1 MVASKGVAFF
11 FVCWLYLIQ
20 SLNPSAFVMLE
31 FELLFTPE
39 ACSPSR
45 SDQHCQVKLNSRIQ
59 LLMLCIASAGYYQS
73 LLLKEE
79 NNQNKSSVYEC

>member
-1 MVASKGVAFF
+1 MLLSRGVAFS

-39 ACSPSR
+39 VYGPSR
-45 SDQHCQVKLNSRIQ
+45 SDQHFP
-59 LLMLCIASAGYYQS
+59 G
-73 LLLKEE
+73 
-79 NNQNKSSVYEC
+79 

>member
-1 MVASKGVAFF
+1 MVVSKGVAFF

-39 ACSPSR
+39 VYSPSR
-45 SDQHCQVKLNSRIQ
+45 SDQHLP
-59 LLMLCIASAGYYQS
+59 A
-73 LLLKEE
+73 
-79 NNQNKSSVYEC
+79 